1 MLKHLPEGLVPFE
14 DCGFARHPFAPLA
27 GEPVRVDCRVDADD
41 GRPVLRLCVDGEPER
56 EIASESEDG
65 RRYHFLLGAFVL
77 GQKVRYRIVTR
88 KEESPVYAF
97 EPLRE
102 RQAVRPR
109 AILEDGNRL
118 HAVFDG
124 FSVTFSQEDGALCM
138 EAHTRPVRGMPREAA
153 EWPLGEHFCLSLGKQ
168 VSFCQLKRLSK
179 PVLSMDRY
187 VLRETAKGRITSL
200 RLEGQLPSRYVWG
213 TGERFD
219 RVNQRVGGSNGR
231 VVEKFTQ
238 QGDQTYLPIPF
249 FMTETGLGWYGEGDI
264 PVELRFAGGLS
275 VTRQTQG
282 ETLGRDRLFFGAPAQ
297 LLRHFIE
304 RTGEPALPPEWAFG
318 LWISANGWN
327 CDREVEAQL
336 AALKEHGCPADVMVL
351 EAWSDEQTFYRWNGD
366 GSWKDPAETV
376 RRIRES
382 GLHLVLWQIPV
393 IKYEWNGAP
402 CEALQ
407 ADEREAIEKGYCV
420 KNADGTPYRITENWF
435 HNSLLMDFTNPDAV
449 RWWFDKRKYLLDMG
463 VEGFK
468 TDGGEF
474 LFPQDARLYDG
485 TDGLSGHNRYP
496 ARYVGA
502 YHDFLRANG
511 VAGVTFSRADFTGA
525 QTRPL
530 HWAGDQLSLWPELKA
545 QLSAG
550 LSAGLSGVLFWGFD
564 IGGFAGELPTA
575 ELYLR
580 ATAMACFCPVMQWHA
595 EPRSGQFYATH
606 EDGFNNDRSPWNL
619 AEKLNAPEVLEVAVR
634 YARLRRRLRPYLA
647 REAANCVSARRP
659 MMAHLCLDFPDDE
672 RALACEDE
680 YMLGRDLLVAPI
692 VEAGAKGRAVWLPAG
707 TWRDFFT
714 GETLTGGRERYAEC
728 PLARIPVYE
737 RVRTDG

>member
-102 RQAVRPR
+102 RQAVRSR

-153 EWPLGEHFCLSLGKQ
+153 EWPLGEHFCLSLRKQ

-200 RLEGQLPSRYVWG
+200 RLEGQLPCRYVWG

-219 RVNQRVGGSNGR
+219 RVNQREGGSNGR
-231 VVEKFTQ
+231 VVEKFTR
-238 QGDQTYLPIPF
+238 QGDQTYLPMPF
-249 FMTETGLGWYGEGDI
+249 FMTETGLGWHCEGDI
-264 PVELRFAGGLS
+264 PAELRFADGLS
-275 VTRQTQG
+275 VRRQTRG
-282 ETLGRDRLFFGAPAQ
+282 ETLCRDRLFFGAPAQ

-393 IKYEWNGAP
+393 IKYEWNGTP
-402 CEALQ
+402 CEALRD
-407 ADEREAIEKGYCV
+407 DEREAIEKGYCV
-420 KNADGTPYRITENWF
+420 TNADGTPYRITENWF
-435 HNSLLMDFTNPDAV
+435 HNSLLLDFTNPEAV
-449 RWWFDKRKYLLDMG
+449 RWWFDRRKYLLDMG

-485 TDGLSGHNRYP
+485 TDGLGGHNRYP

-511 VAGVTFSRADFTGA
+511 VAGVTFSRADFIGA

-714 GETLTGGRERYAEC
+714 GETLSGGREHDAEC